1 MTSWLLVLCLVL
13 WLLTEASE
21 LVMSCLLFKVSRKQ
35 KQTRKLQK
43 KSFHVREFT
52 VSVSTLSL
60 SWYFVLFCNSVFLVP
75 LVPLFPL
82 CCVSPCPPSLC
93 QSSCFSIFMFQ
104 HHISF
109 HFFLFYFVCLS
120 SRLDL
125 LLLPVPVSLL
135 CDCLL
140 CHPRFH
146 LLLITFSCALFPL
159 LSLHRPSV
167 FDPQL
172 DIGFCS
178 SFVTLFIYEIFL
190 PLIK

>member
-1 MTSWLLVLCLVL
+1 MPVTSWLLVLCLVL

-21 LVMSCLLFKVSRKQ
+21 LVISCLLFKVSRKQ

-43 KSFHVREFT
+43 SFHVWEFT

-60 SWYFVLFCNSVFLVP
+60 SWYFVLFCNSVFSVP

-109 HFFLFYFVCLS
+109 HFFLFYFVFPHVLICFYFLFQFPS
-120 SRLDL
+120 CVTVCFAILVFTCCWLPS
-125 LLLPVPVSLL
+125 PVPYSPS
-135 CDCLL
+135 
-140 CHPRFH
+140 CHCIDR
-146 LLLITFSCALFPL
+146 LFMT
-159 LSLHRPSV
+159 LSLTLV
-167 FDPQL
+167 FVLPL
-172 DIGFCS
+172 WLCS
-178 SFVTLFIYEIFL
+178 SMRSFCH
-190 PLIK
+190 